1 MPIGDSSLDDFLA
14 GLTKSLKQATAEQ
27 AAVANS
33 EALAKVDEQLKYFT
47 TPAPNAIEWATG
59 HTYLNLESLYHH
71 VRQYQII
78 RDFFQLRCPLPTCN
92 KQSEEY
98 ADCWGKSRQYL
109 ESENLLRWSHS
120 AGEDVCPCCGTTR
133 SEFVNDGLLTR
144 YNQLHLICG
153 MRAGKS
159 SLASIMG
166 TYVEHRLI
174 NVGHGTT
181 GGLAAYFNQ
190 MPRQPFEIA
199 FTASTEVQAADTIW
213 AKFTSLRG
221 ESPWIQQYIKW
232 VKKLETDQ
240 ATIAGAKAWTYEERD
255 KYITNGAL
263 GLKINSMNSNSSG
276 MAGRT
281 RIASFIDE
289 LSRFDSKESP
299 RSADEAYRVLE
310 NSLRT
315 VRSAVHSAKDLPWL
329 GCMISISSPISED
342 DKGMRLLRDAPRIKG
357 MYYGHYATWD
367 FNPDQPR
374 EMFEDDFEKD
384 PIGAMRDFG
393 AMPPTAASPLISD
406 PERFKEMVIDHTRT
420 PSATFKRVIHTD
432 RLGMEYVSAV
442 VDSARLLRDSERYI
456 AFDAGVS
463 FDQFAA
469 ACVHGE
475 WVESPDGKQLVTV
488 YDWVLRI
495 LPDRVP
501 RRDIWFEFVIAL
513 IERLRKYNIIA
524 RVNFDRWQSTY
535 LIQQIRD
542 RGIMATTK
550 GTTVDM
556 FSKFLNDA
564 NYGKVRMLPPLPEDQ
579 GREPVDMSAQ
589 SLAFYELVRL
599 ERSGDLKKIYNPRKG
614 RRRGYDSDDVAQVVV
629 HANHM
634 LQSTISDTSGNMLS
648 PESRLKREVMGQ
660 ARWQG
665 GPRLMRPQLSK
676 RGW

>member
-1 MPIGDSSLDDFLA
+1 MSDQLGLDAFLGNLTQSLKKATLDSAEELSRELSNKMDSS
-14 GLTKSLKQATAEQ
+14 TS
-27 AAVANS
+27 
-33 EALAKVDEQLKYFT
+33 YFAR
-47 TPAPNAIEWATG
+47 PAPNAIEWCVSQE
-59 HTYLNLESLYHH
+59 YLNLESIYHH

-92 KQSEEY
+92 DQDEQSR
-98 ADCWGKSRQYL
+98 DCWGKTRSYL
-109 ESENLLRWSHS
+109 ESENLLVWSDEYC
-120 AGEDVCPCCGTTR
+120 EDVCPKCKSTR
-133 SEFVNDGLLTR
+133 SELTADGLLVR

-153 MRAGKS
+153 MRSGKS

-166 TYVEHRLI
+166 TYVEHRII
-174 NVGHGTT
+174 NVGHSYP
-181 GGLAAYFNQ
+181 GGLSAYFKQ

-213 AKFTSLRG
+213 AKFVSLRG
-221 ESPWIQQYIKW
+221 ESPWFQEYIKW
-232 VKKLETDQ
+232 IKKLELDQ
-240 ATIAGAKAWTYEERD
+240 NTINGAKPWTYEERD
-255 KYITNGAL
+255 KYIVNGYL
-263 GLKINSMNSNSSG
+263 NVKINSMNSNSSG

-289 LSRFDSKESP
+289 LSRFDSRDSP

-315 VRSAVHSAKDLPWL
+315 VRSAVYNSKELPWL

-342 DKGMRLLRDAPRIKG
+342 DKGMRLLRDAPKIKG

-374 EMFEDDFEKD
+374 SMFDDDFEKD

-393 AMPPTAASPLISD
+393 AQPPTSASPLISD
-406 PERFKEMVIDHTRT
+406 PNRFKEMAIDNTLSPT
-420 PSATFKRVIHTD
+420 ATFSKVIHVD
-432 RLGMEYVSAV
+432 RLGIEYVSAV
-442 VDSARLLRDSERYI
+442 VESAKLLRDADRYI

-463 FDQFAA
+463 FDQFSA

-475 WVESPDGKQLVTV
+475 WVESQDGKQLVTV
-488 YDWVLRI
+488 YDWVLR
-495 LPDRVP
+495 LVPEVRP
-501 RRDIWFEFVIAL
+501 RRDIWFEFVIAML
-513 IERLRKYNIIA
+513 ERLRKYVIIS

-542 RGIMATTK
+542 RGIMATVK

-556 FSKFLNDA
+556 YSKFLNDV
-564 NYGKVRMLPPLPEDQ
+564 NYGKVRMLPPLPSDE
-579 GREPVDMSAQ
+579 GREPTEMSAQ
-589 SLAFYELVRL
+589 ALAFYELVRL
-599 ERSGDLKKIYNPRKG
+599 ERSADLKKVWNPRKG
-614 RRRGYDSDDVAQVVV
+614 KRRGYDSDDVAQVVV

-634 LQSTISDTSGNMLS
+634 LQSTISDTNMSNS
-648 PESRLKREVMGQ
+648 PESRLKREVLGGS
-660 ARWQG
+660 RWDG
-665 GPRLMRPQLSK
+665 GPRLFRPPVSR